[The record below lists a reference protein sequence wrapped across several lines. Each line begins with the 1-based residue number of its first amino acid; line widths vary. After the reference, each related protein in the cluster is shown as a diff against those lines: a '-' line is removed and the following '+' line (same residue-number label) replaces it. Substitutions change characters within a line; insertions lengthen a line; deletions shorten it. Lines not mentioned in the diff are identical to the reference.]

1 MAPPVSNPNAVPGPK
16 CPKARQS
23 KKRIS
28 KNDLWRK
35 KELELAANKPYGLSA
50 DFNHSFINYKSTTI
64 EISNCNYS
72 LLIVRVIICPKVIF
86 FFNSAHGTVLHQG
99 SRMRKIVQF
108 GGHRNIEFLFFI
120 SRKKKF
126 LFFSWKIEIIFTKYI
141 TKKKTLILE
150 VLVQQSV

>member
-1 MAPPVSNPNAVPGPK
+1 MAPGVFEKLLSKNVHFRKWPHQFQILTRSLDPSAQRLG
-16 CPKARQS
+16 KAKSEFQ
-23 KKRIS
+23 

-35 KELELAANKPYGLSA
+35 KELELANKPYGLSA
-50 DFNHSFINYKSTTI
+50 NFNHSFINYKSTTI

-108 GGHRNIEFLFFI
+108 GGNRNIEFLFFI
-120 SRKKKF
+120 SRKKTF
-126 LFFSWKIEIIFTKYI
+126 LFFFREKLK
-141 TKKKTLILE
+141 
-150 VLVQQSV
+150 

>member
-35 KELELAANKPYGLSA
+35 KELELANKPYGLSA

-120 SRKKKF
+120 SRKKNSY
-126 LFFSWKIEIIFTKYI
+126 FFREKLK
-141 TKKKTLILE
+141 
-150 VLVQQSV
+150 